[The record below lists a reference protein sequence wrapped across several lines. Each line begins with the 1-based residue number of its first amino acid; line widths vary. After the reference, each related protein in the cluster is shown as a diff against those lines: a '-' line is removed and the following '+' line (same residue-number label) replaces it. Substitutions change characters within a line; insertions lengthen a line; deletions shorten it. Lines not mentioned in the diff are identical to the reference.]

1 MKAIVH
7 TEYGSPEVL
16 HLQEVPKPIPKDN
29 EVLIK
34 IHATTVNRNDCGFRK
49 PEYPFIIR
57 PINGLFKP
65 KRKILGTELAGEIES
80 IGKNV
85 KTFKPGDKV
94 FGLSAW
100 KFGAHA
106 EYISVPEDGS
116 ISLMPSN
123 ISYNEAA
130 AICDGAYLALN
141 NLRKI
146 NFKKIKSILINGA
159 SGSIGSSAVQLAKYY
174 GTSITGLCNTKNLEL
189 IKSLGADF
197 VIDYTKEDFTKNGQH
212 YDVVFDA
219 VGKSSFFKCKKILT
233 PGGTYFSTELGYLSQ
248 NIFLALFTRLFN
260 GKKVLFPIPKDR
272 KEDIDFFKELIEAG
286 KYRAVVDRVYPM
298 NQIVEATKYVETGM
312 KTGSVV
318 ITIDH
323 T

>member
-1 MKAIVH
+1 
-7 TEYGSPEVL
+7 
-16 HLQEVPKPIPKDN
+16 
-29 EVLIK
+29 
-34 IHATTVNRNDCGFRK
+34 
-49 PEYPFIIR
+49 
-57 PINGLFKP
+57 
-65 KRKILGTELAGEIES
+65 
-80 IGKNV
+80 
-85 KTFKPGDKV
+85 
-94 FGLSAW
+94 
-100 KFGAHA
+100 
-106 EYISVPEDGS
+106 
-116 ISLMPSN
+116 MPTN

-219 VGKSSFFKCKKILT
+219 VGKSSFFKCKKILNS
-233 PGGTYFSTELGYLSQ
+233 GGTYFSTELGYLSQ

-272 KEDIDFFKELIEAG
+272 KEDIVFFKELIEAG

-298 NQIVEATKYVETGM
+298 NQFVEATKYVETGM

-318 ITIDH
+318 ISIDH

>member
-85 KTFKPGDKV
+85 KTLKPGDKV

-116 ISLMPSN
+116 ISFMPTN

-219 VGKSSFFKCKKILT
+219 VGKSSFFKCKKILNS
-233 PGGTYFSTELGYLSQ
+233 GGTYFSTELGYLSQ

-272 KEDIDFFKELIEAG
+272 KEDIVFFKELIEAG